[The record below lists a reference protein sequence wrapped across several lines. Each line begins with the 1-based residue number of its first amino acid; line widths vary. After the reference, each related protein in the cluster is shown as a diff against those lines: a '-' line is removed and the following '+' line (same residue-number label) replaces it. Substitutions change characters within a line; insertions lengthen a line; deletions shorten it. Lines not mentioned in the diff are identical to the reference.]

1 MAPKKKTKKT
11 CRCRGSSNSV
21 SQKVNVITGGGVG
34 SHAIPMPIPI
44 HVPMP
49 TQQPT
54 FISGMSRDYGEDPR
68 FPTRPVM
75 RDDYAYSTQPD
86 RIEPVSR
93 LPISDDPNI
102 DVSPLEVARRRAYI
116 APDEISETNAP
127 STSESTLV
135 PDIENIKKEEI
146 AETNA
151 KFASESA
158 LVSDIENLK
167 KDELIKILVDRQAI
181 TAREVKKRKMNKRT
195 LIAMIRGTSN

>member
-1 MAPKKKTKKT
+1 MAPKRPRKKT

-68 FPTRPVM
+68 FSARPVM
-75 RDDYAYSTQPD
+75 RDDYAYSMQPD
-86 RIEPVSR
+86 RIEAVSR

-102 DVSPLEVARRRAYI
+102 GMSPLEVARRRAYI
-116 APDEISETNAP
+116 APDEIS
-127 STSESTLV
+127 TSENALV
-135 PDIENIKKEEI
+135 PDIENLKKEEI

-167 KDELIKILVDRQAI
+167 KDELIKILVDRQVI
-181 TAREVKKRKMNKRT
+181 TAREVKNRKMNKRS